1 MVDFYLSVV
10 VFVFEC
16 ITDTIISVY
25 CSCAFWWFALEARKG
40 EQEPAQHL
48 LVSTSTRVQPLLVQ
62 IDERTVVPVAMLV
75 LNHIVVPHIEGTHT
89 EGEHTEGTHTVD
101 VHTVVDRIVGGCT
114 VAAADIAKVV
124 VAAAAEIVGQA

>member
-1 MVDFYLSVV
+1 M
-10 VFVFEC
+10 
-16 ITDTIISVY
+16 
-25 CSCAFWWFALEARKG
+25 EARKG

-62 IDERTVVPVAMLV
+62 IDERTVVPVPMLV

-89 EGEHTEGTHTVD
+89 EGEHTEGTHTVEVHTVE

-114 VAAADIAKVV
+114 VAVADIAKVV
-124 VAAAAEIVGQA
+124 VEAWIGVITFFCTTM